1 MKRRIGVISILIICL
16 TFVSYIYLKDE
27 SIEENQDVYLKT
39 VVFKDSDNDLIPIT
53 VNFHSEVELE
63 QDVRNRI
70 ELMKSD
76 EFLNYGL
83 YPVLSHDL
91 QVESV
96 DLKDKVLTI
105 NFNDQLYA
113 NKDAMDIIETL
124 TYTMTDYEDVDEL
137 KLQINGKDVS

>member
-1 MKRRIGVISILIICL
+1 M
-16 TFVSYIYLKDE
+16 SYIYLKDE

-76 EFLNYGL
+76 EFFELWI
-83 YPVLSHDL
+83 VSSI
-91 QVESV
+91 ES
-96 DLKDKVLTI
+96 
-105 NFNDQLYA
+105 
-113 NKDAMDIIETL
+113 
-124 TYTMTDYEDVDEL
+124 
-137 KLQINGKDVS
+137 